1 MTRRESA
8 KLRPAWVGH
17 REAEAEEV
25 AVVIVFPPPLPVE
38 LVEGFPLLRP
48 RLGLDP
54 WRPRQFLDDVLEA
67 GHSAV
72 VCLAFVVRFTQDSST
87 WNRTA
92 AHWPYEMRR
101 ALLCSPELFEVA
113 PFWKAD
119 TLPPFQR
126 QADLQRLWLALMGV
140 APRVNAVA
148 ASRLWLQRA
157 EALPAEWLKTV
168 RGRR

>member
-8 KLRPAWVGH
+8 KLRPAWIGQ

-25 AVVIVFPPPLPVE
+25 AIVFAFPPVLPME

-48 RLGLDP
+48 RLGLEP
-54 WRPRQFLDDVLEA
+54 WRPRLFLDDVLEA

-72 VCLAFVVRFTQDSST
+72 VCLALILRFTQDSST
-87 WNRTA
+87 WSRAA

-101 ALLCSPELFEVA
+101 ALLSSPELYEVA
-113 PFWKAD
+113 PLWKAD
-119 TLPPFQR
+119 SLPPLQR
-126 QADLQRLWLALMGV
+126 LGDLQRSWLVLMGA

-148 ASRLWLQRA
+148 ASRRWLQRA
-157 EALPAEWLKTV
+157 EVLPAQWLKTA